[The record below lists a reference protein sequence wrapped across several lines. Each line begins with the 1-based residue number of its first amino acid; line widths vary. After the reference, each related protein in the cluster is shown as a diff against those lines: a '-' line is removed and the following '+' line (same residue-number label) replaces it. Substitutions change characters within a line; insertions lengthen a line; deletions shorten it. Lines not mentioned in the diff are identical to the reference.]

1 MIYVTSSSKGEQD
14 VARLNDHRR
23 APWLPVA
30 GTGAGRLLGQEESAA
45 PAPAAAPPPLHR
57 TGGRRQVQ
65 SMGTEQLR
73 ESASQALRENRMY
86 APAGDNAIEYYL
98 ALRDKTPDDA
108 SVKSALT
115 DLLPYTLIAAE
126 QHLGREDYTE
136 AQRLVALIE
145 KVDASAPALPRLK
158 DGGWGVQNAPS
169 APRPKPRGQEGRRG
183 PQQAADRTAAPGRAA
198 CQEADAA
205 KQIAAQQD
213 AARRDNERQEAERQ
227 AAARRA
233 EAAAGRRPAGQCRT
247 PGRGSSGRC
256 GAEPAP
262 GQHPAPRYPSEA
274 LRAGTSGEVLVE
286 ITVGTDGSVTNAR
299 VLRAT
304 PSRVFDREAMN
315 AVKRWRFEPVSA
327 PVTTAVPWYSPRAA
341 PDRKRGRRGL
351 SRFRPAMRTRP
362 GMSGRVRS
370 GELSIRRCSAGSR
383 AASTWNR
390 PSACRPG
397 SSHADLLRR

>member
-1 MIYVTSSSKGEQD
+1 MSHVSTITA
-14 VARLNDHRR
+14 ARR
-23 APWLPVA
+23 WLPVA
-30 GTGAGRLLGQEESAA
+30 LALALAACSGKEETPA
-45 PAPAAAPPPLHR
+45 PAPATTPAAAASTAPVVAAK
-57 TGGRRQVQ
+57 VQ

-126 QHLGREDYTE
+126 QHLGREDYPE

-158 DGGWGVQNAPS
+158 EGLAKGVENA
-169 APRPKPRGQEGRRG
+169 AKRTETEAEKAKKDAEDRTK
-183 PQQAADRTAAPGRAA
+183 QQAEQQRLTEQRAR
-198 CQEADAA
+198 EADAA
-205 KQIAAQQD
+205 KQIAA
-213 AARRDNERQEAERQ
+213 RRDSERQEAERQ
-227 AAARRA
+227 ATARREAEQKQQQAAAQQASAARQA
-233 EAAAGRRPAGQCRT
+233 TAAAAPSLRPVST
-247 PGRGSSGRC
+247 
-256 GAEPAP
+256 
-262 GQHPAPRYPSEA
+262 PAPRYPAEA

-286 ITVGTDGSVTNAR
+286 ITVGTDGSVINAR

-327 PVTTAVPWYSPRAA
+327 PVTTRRTLVFA
-341 PDRKRGRRGL
+341 PGG
-351 SRFRPAMRTRP
+351 
-362 GMSGRVRS
+362 
-370 GELSIRRCSAGSR
+370 
-383 AASTWNR
+383 
-390 PSACRPG
+390 
-397 SSHADLLRR
+397 

>member
-1 MIYVTSSSKGEQD
+1 MSHVSTITP
-14 VARLNDHRR
+14 ARR
-23 APWLPVA
+23 WLPVA
-30 GTGAGRLLGQEESAA
+30 LALALAACSGKEESAA
-45 PAPAAAPPPLHR
+45 PAPAAAPATAAPAAPVVAAK
-57 TGGRRQVQ
+57 VQ

-158 DGGWGVQNAPS
+158 EGLAKGVENA
-169 APRPKPRGQEGRRG
+169 AKRTETEAEKARKDAEDRTK
-183 PQQAADRTAAPGRAA
+183 QQAEQQRLIEQRAK
-198 CQEADAA
+198 EADAA

-227 AAARRA
+227 AAARRDA
-233 EAAAGRRPAGQCRT
+233 EQKQQQAAAQQASAARQAAAAAAPTLRPVST
-247 PGRGSSGRC
+247 
-256 GAEPAP
+256 
-262 GQHPAPRYPSEA
+262 PAPRYPAEA
-274 LRAGTSGEVLVE
+274 LRSGTSGEVLVE
-286 ITVGTDGSVTNAR
+286 ITVGTDGSVVSAR

-304 PSRVFDREAMN
+304 SGRTFDREALN
-315 AVKRWRFEPVSA
+315 AVKRWRFEPVNA
-327 PVTTAVPWYSPRAA
+327 PVTTRRTLVFA
-341 PDRKRGRRGL
+341 PGG
-351 SRFRPAMRTRP
+351 
-362 GMSGRVRS
+362 
-370 GELSIRRCSAGSR
+370 
-383 AASTWNR
+383 
-390 PSACRPG
+390 
-397 SSHADLLRR
+397 